1 MIPKVTLRERTSGQ
15 YGLNILGYTH
25 ATMVMPER
33 SKGASPSNTVKVIVV
48 RIILCNSGI

>member
-1 MIPKVTLRERTSGQ
+1 MISKVILKERTSGQ

-33 SKGASPSNTVKVIVV
+33 SKGANPSKTVKVIVV
-48 RIILCNSGI
+48 RIILCNSRI